1 MARQAKTYGLG
12 KTKKEYVLGRLNRKR
27 SLKIQFPDS
36 EKDAKGRNI
45 WFLKNNELTR
55 RDS

>member
-1 MARQAKTYGLG
+1 MARQPKTYGSG
-12 KTKKEYVLGRLNRKR
+12 KTKQEYVLGRINRKH
-27 SLKIQFPDS
+27 SLSVQFPDS
-36 EKDAKGRNI
+36 EKDTKGRNI

>member
-12 KTKKEYVLGRLNRKR
+12 KTKKEYVLGRLNRTR

>member
-1 MARQAKTYGLG
+1 MARQPRTYGLG
-12 KTKKEYVLGRLNRKR
+12 KTKQEYVLGRINRKH
-27 SLKIQFPDS
+27 SLRVQFPDS
-36 EKDAKGRNI
+36 EKDTKGRNI